1 MENVIESLK
10 NKMLD
15 NMKNMTTE
23 ELVKRINS
31 YAVATRY
38 CNDGDVVCKIQD
50 TLRASV
56 KIVIID
62 SEYFG
67 TEDDF
72 ITIDDPIDNEF
83 KDLFI
88 RGMLS
93 GWNNINTDEKLDYI
107 NSFVRL

>member
-1 MENVIESLK
+1 MENVLESLK

-15 NMKNMTTE
+15 NIKNMTTE
-23 ELVKRINS
+23 KLCEQINA
-31 YAVATRY
+31 YAVATKY
-38 CNDGDVVCKIQD
+38 SNDGDIVCKIQD

-56 KIVIID
+56 KIVLID

-72 ITIDDPIDNEF
+72 ITIDDQINNDF

-88 RGMLS
+88 RDVLS
-93 GWNNINTDEKLDYI
+93 GWNSLNTDEKMDYI
-107 NSFVRL
+107 NTFID